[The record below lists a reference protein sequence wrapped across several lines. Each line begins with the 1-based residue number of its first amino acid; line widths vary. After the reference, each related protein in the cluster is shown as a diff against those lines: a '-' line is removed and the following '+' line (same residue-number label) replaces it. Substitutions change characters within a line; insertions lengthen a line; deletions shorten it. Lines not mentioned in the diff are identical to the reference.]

1 MNIVI
6 VGDGKVGT
14 ALTQQLS
21 KEGHDITVIDNNA
34 EVLTRSMELY
44 DIMAQGEILEKK
56 GGTILGNR
64 AVSQELIM
72 LGNRIRE
79 CRKER
84 AFSQEILAEKSG
96 VSTNTISRIEGGQ
109 MAMSV
114 GILQKIVKALGVDA
128 NTLLGVS
135 TEVNETEIWVSAFSS
150 RVQELK
156 ENEQEILKHTMN
168 ALIESMEKNR
178 LKISTDKSSQVL
190 HTR

>member
-1 MNIVI
+1 M
-6 VGDGKVGT
+6 
-14 ALTQQLS
+14 
-21 KEGHDITVIDNNA
+21 
-34 EVLTRSMELY
+34 
-44 DIMAQGEILEKK
+44 
-56 GGTILGNR
+56 GNR
-64 AVSQELIM
+64 AVSQELII

-84 AFSQEILAEKSG
+84 GFSQEILAEKSG

-135 TEVNETEIWVSAFSS
+135 TEVNETKIWVSAFSS

>member
-1 MNIVI
+1 
-6 VGDGKVGT
+6 
-14 ALTQQLS
+14 
-21 KEGHDITVIDNNA
+21 
-34 EVLTRSMELY
+34 
-44 DIMAQGEILEKK
+44 
-56 GGTILGNR
+56 
-64 AVSQELIM
+64 M

-79 CRKER
+79 YRKER
-84 AFSQEILAEKSG
+84 GFSQEILAEKSG

-114 GILQKIVKALGVDA
+114 GILQKIVKALGGDA

-168 ALIESMEKNR
+168 ALIESMKKNR

>member
-1 MNIVI
+1 
-6 VGDGKVGT
+6 
-14 ALTQQLS
+14 
-21 KEGHDITVIDNNA
+21 
-34 EVLTRSMELY
+34 
-44 DIMAQGEILEKK
+44 
-56 GGTILGNR
+56 
-64 AVSQELIM
+64 M

-79 CRKER
+79 YRKER
-84 AFSQEILAEKSG
+84 GFSQEILAEKSG

-135 TEVNETEIWVSAFSS
+135 TEVNETKIWVSAFSS

-156 ENEQEILKHTMN
+156 KNEQEILKHTMN

>member
-1 MNIVI
+1 M
-6 VGDGKVGT
+6 
-14 ALTQQLS
+14 
-21 KEGHDITVIDNNA
+21 
-34 EVLTRSMELY
+34 
-44 DIMAQGEILEKK
+44 
-56 GGTILGNR
+56 GNR

-84 AFSQEILAEKSG
+84 EFSQEILAEKSG

-114 GILQKIVKALGVDA
+114 GILQKIVKALGGDA

-135 TEVNETEIWVSAFSS
+135 TEVNETKIWVSAFSS

>member
-1 MNIVI
+1 M
-6 VGDGKVGT
+6 
-14 ALTQQLS
+14 
-21 KEGHDITVIDNNA
+21 
-34 EVLTRSMELY
+34 
-44 DIMAQGEILEKK
+44 
-56 GGTILGNR
+56 GNR
-64 AVSQELIM
+64 AVSQELII

-79 CRKER
+79 YRKER
-84 AFSQEILAEKSG
+84 GFSQEILAERSG

-135 TEVNETEIWVSAFSS
+135 TEVNETKIWVSAFSS

-156 ENEQEILKHTMN
+156 ENEQKILKHTMN

>member
-1 MNIVI
+1 M
-6 VGDGKVGT
+6 
-14 ALTQQLS
+14 
-21 KEGHDITVIDNNA
+21 
-34 EVLTRSMELY
+34 
-44 DIMAQGEILEKK
+44 
-56 GGTILGNR
+56 GNR
-64 AVSQELIM
+64 AVSQELII

-79 CRKER
+79 SRKER
-84 AFSQEILAEKSG
+84 GFSQEILAEKSG

-135 TEVNETEIWVSAFSS
+135 TEVNETKIWVSAFSS

>member
-1 MNIVI
+1 M
-6 VGDGKVGT
+6 
-14 ALTQQLS
+14 
-21 KEGHDITVIDNNA
+21 
-34 EVLTRSMELY
+34 
-44 DIMAQGEILEKK
+44 
-56 GGTILGNR
+56 GNR
-64 AVSQELIM
+64 AVSQELII

-84 AFSQEILAEKSG
+84 GFSQEILAEKSG

-128 NTLLGVS
+128 NMLLGVS
-135 TEVNETEIWVSAFSS
+135 TEVNETKIWVSAFSS

>member
-1 MNIVI
+1 M
-6 VGDGKVGT
+6 
-14 ALTQQLS
+14 
-21 KEGHDITVIDNNA
+21 
-34 EVLTRSMELY
+34 
-44 DIMAQGEILEKK
+44 
-56 GGTILGNR
+56 GNR
-64 AVSQELIM
+64 AVSQELII

-84 AFSQEILAEKSG
+84 EFSQEILAEKSG

-135 TEVNETEIWVSAFSS
+135 TEVNETKIWVSEFSS

>member
-1 MNIVI
+1 M
-6 VGDGKVGT
+6 
-14 ALTQQLS
+14 
-21 KEGHDITVIDNNA
+21 
-34 EVLTRSMELY
+34 
-44 DIMAQGEILEKK
+44 
-56 GGTILGNR
+56 GNR

-79 CRKER
+79 YRKER
-84 AFSQEILAEKSG
+84 GFSQEILAEKSG

-135 TEVNETEIWVSAFSS
+135 TEVNETKIWVSAFSC
-150 RVQELK
+150 RVHELK

-178 LKISTDKSSQVL
+178 FKISTDKSSQVL

>member
-1 MNIVI
+1 M
-6 VGDGKVGT
+6 
-14 ALTQQLS
+14 
-21 KEGHDITVIDNNA
+21 
-34 EVLTRSMELY
+34 
-44 DIMAQGEILEKK
+44 
-56 GGTILGNR
+56 GNR

-72 LGNRIRE
+72 LGNCIRE
-79 CRKER
+79 YRKER
-84 AFSQEILAEKSG
+84 GFSQEILAEKSG

>member
-1 MNIVI
+1 M
-6 VGDGKVGT
+6 
-14 ALTQQLS
+14 
-21 KEGHDITVIDNNA
+21 
-34 EVLTRSMELY
+34 
-44 DIMAQGEILEKK
+44 
-56 GGTILGNR
+56 GNR

-84 AFSQEILAEKSG
+84 EFSQEILAEKSG

-114 GILQKIVKALGVDA
+114 GILQKIVKALGGDA

-135 TEVNETEIWVSAFSS
+135 TEVNETEIWVSAFSR

>member
-1 MNIVI
+1 
-6 VGDGKVGT
+6 
-14 ALTQQLS
+14 
-21 KEGHDITVIDNNA
+21 
-34 EVLTRSMELY
+34 
-44 DIMAQGEILEKK
+44 
-56 GGTILGNR
+56 LGNR
-64 AVSQELIM
+64 AVSQELII

-79 CRKER
+79 YRKER
-84 AFSQEILAEKSG
+84 GFSQEILAEKSG

-135 TEVNETEIWVSAFSS
+135 TEVNETKIWVSAFSS

>member
-1 MNIVI
+1 
-6 VGDGKVGT
+6 
-14 ALTQQLS
+14 
-21 KEGHDITVIDNNA
+21 
-34 EVLTRSMELY
+34 
-44 DIMAQGEILEKK
+44 MAQGEILGKK
-56 GGTILGNR
+56 GGIILGNR

-79 CRKER
+79 YRKER
-84 AFSQEILAEKSG
+84 GFSQEILAEKSG

-135 TEVNETEIWVSAFSS
+135 TEVNETKIWVSAFSS

>member
-1 MNIVI
+1 
-6 VGDGKVGT
+6 
-14 ALTQQLS
+14 
-21 KEGHDITVIDNNA
+21 
-34 EVLTRSMELY
+34 
-44 DIMAQGEILEKK
+44 
-56 GGTILGNR
+56 
-64 AVSQELIM
+64 M

-79 CRKER
+79 YRKER
-84 AFSQEILAEKSG
+84 GFSQEILAEKSG

-135 TEVNETEIWVSAFSS
+135 TEVNETKIWVSAFSS

-178 LKISTDKSSQVL
+178 LKISTDKSSRVL

>member
-1 MNIVI
+1 M
-6 VGDGKVGT
+6 
-14 ALTQQLS
+14 
-21 KEGHDITVIDNNA
+21 
-34 EVLTRSMELY
+34 
-44 DIMAQGEILEKK
+44 
-56 GGTILGNR
+56 GNR

-79 CRKER
+79 YRKER
-84 AFSQEILAEKSG
+84 GFSQEILAEKSG

-114 GILQKIVKALGVDA
+114 GILQRIVKALGVDA

>member
-1 MNIVI
+1 M
-6 VGDGKVGT
+6 
-14 ALTQQLS
+14 
-21 KEGHDITVIDNNA
+21 
-34 EVLTRSMELY
+34 
-44 DIMAQGEILEKK
+44 
-56 GGTILGNR
+56 GNR

-79 CRKER
+79 YRKER
-84 AFSQEILAEKSG
+84 GFSQEILAEKSG

-190 HTR
+190 HTRCENQIWITKNDTERML

>member
-1 MNIVI
+1 M
-6 VGDGKVGT
+6 
-14 ALTQQLS
+14 
-21 KEGHDITVIDNNA
+21 
-34 EVLTRSMELY
+34 
-44 DIMAQGEILEKK
+44 
-56 GGTILGNR
+56 GNR

-79 CRKER
+79 YRKER
-84 AFSQEILAEKSG
+84 GFSQEILAEKSG

-135 TEVNETEIWVSAFSS
+135 TEVNETKIWVSTFSS

>member
-1 MNIVI
+1 M
-6 VGDGKVGT
+6 
-14 ALTQQLS
+14 
-21 KEGHDITVIDNNA
+21 
-34 EVLTRSMELY
+34 
-44 DIMAQGEILEKK
+44 
-56 GGTILGNR
+56 GNR

-84 AFSQEILAEKSG
+84 EFSQEILAEKSG

-168 ALIESMEKNR
+168 ALIESMKKNR

>member
-1 MNIVI
+1 M
-6 VGDGKVGT
+6 
-14 ALTQQLS
+14 
-21 KEGHDITVIDNNA
+21 
-34 EVLTRSMELY
+34 
-44 DIMAQGEILEKK
+44 
-56 GGTILGNR
+56 GNR

-79 CRKER
+79 YRKER
-84 AFSQEILAEKSG
+84 GFSQEILAEKSG

-168 ALIESMEKNR
+168 ALIESMKKNR
-178 LKISTDKSSQVL
+178 LKISTDKSSQVY
-190 HTR
+190 TPVEENSKRNCYTKRKKSSK

>member
-1 MNIVI
+1 
-6 VGDGKVGT
+6 
-14 ALTQQLS
+14 
-21 KEGHDITVIDNNA
+21 
-34 EVLTRSMELY
+34 
-44 DIMAQGEILEKK
+44 MAQGEILGKK
-56 GGTILGNR
+56 GGIILGNR
-64 AVSQELIM
+64 AVSQELII

-84 AFSQEILAEKSG
+84 GFSQEILAEKSG

-135 TEVNETEIWVSAFSS
+135 TEVNETKIWVSAFSS

>member
-1 MNIVI
+1 M
-6 VGDGKVGT
+6 
-14 ALTQQLS
+14 
-21 KEGHDITVIDNNA
+21 
-34 EVLTRSMELY
+34 
-44 DIMAQGEILEKK
+44 
-56 GGTILGNR
+56 GNR
-64 AVSQELIM
+64 AVSQELII

-84 AFSQEILAEKSG
+84 GFSQEILAEKSG